1 VSVEPRF
8 PGTPGG
14 TLQPSRMA
22 QLLPVEYP
30 YGGAVGSED
39 WEPNSPSGALDPC
52 AMSRFGDMTVFGKA
66 RSTFDAGG
74 GNAITGTLDK
84 GFDISIPRRKGPAWW
99 GLDHGPGRL
108 AAKEVPSSI
117 RANPDRGASLSS
129 LPEHCLWRDSS
140 DRIMLATRPLF

>member
-1 VSVEPRF
+1 MRPLQETGAKPLRDTWMSALLLSSQTSSSFEPVANLVGGRNVSVEPRF

-52 AMSRFGDMTVFGKA
+52 AMSSAPDGEFGSK
-66 RSTFDAGG
+66 
-74 GNAITGTLDK
+74 
-84 GFDISIPRRKGPAWW
+84 
-99 GLDHGPGRL
+99 
-108 AAKEVPSSI
+108 SS
-117 RANPDRGASLSS
+117 
-129 LPEHCLWRDSS
+129 
-140 DRIMLATRPLF
+140 

>member
-1 VSVEPRF
+1 MSALLLSSQTSSSFEPVANLVGGRNVSVEPRF

-52 AMSRFGDMTVFGKA
+52 AMSRFGDMTLVL
-66 RSTFDAGG
+66 RPPSTANSSSGVR
-74 GNAITGTLDK
+74 I
-84 GFDISIPRRKGPAWW
+84 RKVGQCGQSP
-99 GLDHGPGRL
+99 
-108 AAKEVPSSI
+108 
-117 RANPDRGASLSS
+117 
-129 LPEHCLWRDSS
+129 
-140 DRIMLATRPLF
+140 T